1 MQNYSRLT
9 HHPKILGGLPTM
21 QLKSCALAL
30 AALTFAIPSIAQ
42 TPTPAAKPKSATSTA
57 AKPAAAATYDRAL
70 LRPALLKAQAP
81 ETYQVQ
87 FDTTRGSFTVT
98 VTRAWS
104 PLGADRF
111 YNLVKHHYFDNAR
124 FFRVLPGFVAQFGL
138 SANPAVNAAWE
149 KATIKDD
156 PHSQSNKRGTLV
168 FATAGA
174 NTRTT
179 QLFINFKDNGAS
191 LDSQGF
197 TPFGAVDGNGMNVVE
212 MFYDQ
217 YGEGSGLDQE
227 NISKGG
233 EKYLAQHWPKL
244 DTIKS
249 ATLIG
254 AAAAAPAKRAAKPAA
269 KPATTA
275 KPAAKPATPNPQ

>member
-1 MQNYSRLT
+1 MHLRTCAQLLSVL
-9 HHPKILGGLPTM
+9 IL
-21 QLKSCALAL
+21 S
-30 AALTFAIPSIAQ
+30 IPAVAQ
-42 TPTPAAKPKSATSTA
+42 TPTPAPKPKSTTA
-57 AKPAAAATYDRAL
+57 AKPAAAATYDHAL
-70 LRPALLKAQAP
+70 LKPALLKAQAP
-81 ETYQVQ
+81 DTYQVK
-87 FDTTRGSFTVT
+87 FDTTRGVFTIT

-124 FFRVLPGFVAQFGL
+124 FFRVLPNFVVQFGL

-156 PHSQSNKRGTLV
+156 PRSQSNKRGTLV
-168 FATAGA
+168 FATAGP

-179 QLFINFKDNGAS
+179 QLFINLKDNGPS

-197 TPFGAVDGNGMNVVE
+197 TPFGQVDGDGMKVVE
-212 MFYDQ
+212 MLYDQ
-217 YGEGSGLDQE
+217 YGESAGMDQE

-233 EKYLAQHWPKL
+233 EKFLATHWPKL

-254 AAAAAPAKRAAKPAA
+254 AAATTPAKPAA

-275 KPAAKPATPNPQ
+275 KPASSATPKPQ